1 MVWMRGFVHGVD
13 EGVVHGVDEGFVHG
27 VDEGLFMVWMRVLNK
42 AASPALHHHTGAIR
56 LKESVEEGLVVGANV
71 IRGERQ
77 HGFHKVV
84 VEGVPLAR
92 LPALSFQTMQ
102 FGLAPH

>member
-1 MVWMRGFVHGVD
+1 MRGLFMVWMRGLFMVWMRGLFMVWMR
-13 EGVVHGVDEGFVHG
+13 V
-27 VDEGLFMVWMRVLNK
+27 LFMVWMRVLNK